1 LVQMILMCGAT
12 NLVKRSTSQ
21 WYENTVQK
29 KESESR
35 LNSLVKDISVFK
47 VQMVYDTVSQN
58 STHVNADISS
68 FSMVP

>member
-1 LVQMILMCGAT
+1 MCGAT
-12 NLVKRSTSQ
+12 NLAKRSTSQ